1 MSSSVIGFLAAS
13 TARFVPAPGTEEA
26 RTLLPGERSLIVIGE
41 GTGALLSSGAVT
53 LVLLPVLAAGL
64 YLAGF
69 RVAGPL
75 VGMFAIGLFL
85 ARMFGAPA

>member
-13 TARFVPAPGTEEA
+13 SAKFAPAPGTEQA
-26 RTLLPGERSLIVIGE
+26 REMFPGEKSLMIITE
-41 GTGALLSSGAVT
+41 GTGALLNSGAVT
-53 LVLLPVLAAGL
+53 LILLPLVAAGL
-64 YLAGF
+64 YLAGY

-75 VGMFAIGLFL
+75 VGVFAIGLFL